1 MHVFVIE
8 MEYFSHLYRLC
19 VFLHSMYC
27 LFLSFVHFCIFFS
40 LIYPEILLG
49 ATCNSVYMVL
59 YNLQSTFHMYDIL

>member
-1 MHVFVIE
+1 MSLLSRWSIFHIFTAYVYFFILCIAYSYPLYIFVF
-8 MEYFSHLYRLC
+8 
-19 VFLHSMYC
+19 
-27 LFLSFVHFCIFFS
+27 FFS